1 MLSRHIKK
9 APQELR
15 GEADS
20 AVHMNDRLAL
30 PGHRPYGILSE
41 GHDPVGAIDRWM
53 TMRCAG
59 RDGNG
64 PVVTLRAIT
73 LPKSYLLNF
82 QTLPIR
88 TAGESSGFVKYVD
101 TVHGPNAGQGRLISQ

>member
-15 GEADS
+15 GEADPV
-20 AVHMNDRLAL
+20 VHMYDRLAL
-30 PGHRPYGILSE
+30 PGHRPHGILSE
-41 GHDPVGAIDRWM
+41 GHDPVGVMDRWM
-53 TMRCAG
+53 PMRYAG

-64 PVVTLRAIT
+64 PVTTSQAIM

-82 QTLPIR
+82 QTLLIR
-88 TAGESSGFVKYVD
+88 IADESSGFVKYVD
-101 TVHGPNAGQGRLISQ
+101 TVHGPTAGQGRLISQ